1 MRRAMF
7 LRGLITACVF
17 SLWPVAA
24 AADTVDTDDDALQPF
39 RVEYRINVSRIPTTI
54 KADMSLEAGEDDT
67 YRMQL
72 SIDSMLMKNT
82 ELSIFRWL
90 DCAPRTMHYMH
101 TFRGFRRERD
111 YQMDFFW
118 DPPRVS
124 ATTRSDDDGEE
135 SVDYDIPSDTLDEL
149 TMLLKARCVIND
161 EQTDYQVT
169 TAYGKRLRTHYIH
182 VVGRETLDTPLGK
195 LDTIR
200 IEKRRD
206 QDSKRRTVFWL
217 APELDYLLVRAR
229 HIESAALF
237 GELRMSD
244 YEGPFDYL
252 KDR

>member
-1 MRRAMF
+1 MRGAIF
-7 LRGLITACVF
+7 LRGLITACALG
-17 SLWPVAA
+17 LWPMTA
-24 AADTVDTDDDALQPF
+24 AADTAGTDDQALQSF

-54 KADMSLEAGEDDT
+54 KADMTLEAGEDDT

-82 ELSIFRWL
+82 ELSIFQWRE
-90 DCAPRTMHYMH
+90 CAPRTLHYMH
-101 TFRGFRRERD
+101 TFQGFRRERN
-111 YQMDFFW
+111 YRMDFFW

-124 ATTRSDDDGEE
+124 AVTNSDDDDPE
-135 SVDYDIPSDTLDEL
+135 SVAYDIPSDTLDEL

-161 EQTDYQVT
+161 AETDYQVT

-195 LDTIR
+195 LETIR

-252 KDR
+252 KGR

>member
-1 MRRAMF
+1 
-7 LRGLITACVF
+7 
-17 SLWPVAA
+17 
-24 AADTVDTDDDALQPF
+24 
-39 RVEYRINVSRIPTTI
+39 
-54 KADMSLEAGEDDT
+54 
-67 YRMQL
+67 
-72 SIDSMLMKNT
+72 
-82 ELSIFRWL
+82 
-90 DCAPRTMHYMH
+90 MH

-135 SVDYDIPSDTLDEL
+135 NLGYDIPSDTLDEL

-161 EQTDYQVT
+161 EETDYQVT

-252 KDR
+252 KNR

>member
-1 MRRAMF
+1 MRRATF
-7 LRGLITACVF
+7 LQGLMTACAI
-17 SLWPVAA
+17 SLWPVSA
-24 AADTVDTDDDALQPF
+24 AADAADEALQPF

-82 ELSIFRWL
+82 ELSIFRWR
-90 DCAPRTMHYMH
+90 DCAPHTLHYMH
-101 TFRGFRRERD
+101 NFRGFRRERN
-111 YQMDFFW
+111 YRMDFFW
-118 DPPRVS
+118 APPRVS
-124 ATTRSDDDGEE
+124 ATTDSDDDDAE
-135 SVDYDIPSDTLDEL
+135 SVTYDIPSDTLDEL
-149 TMLLKARCVIND
+149 TMLLKARCVITED
-161 EQTDYQVT
+161 ETDYQVT

-237 GELRMSD
+237 GELRMSG

-252 KDR
+252 KERQGR